1 MSDYTKQ
8 AEEFLIEQGYPN
20 RGIKTVHKLGGSYI
34 VDLAYVLTQ
43 YEQYLKGLYQ
53 RLSESNSEFAAT
65 QIAQQN
71 LDDTIDMTLGNAGAI
86 S

>member
-1 MSDYTKQ
+1 MSDYTKK
-8 AEEFLIEQGYPN
+8 AEEFLEEQGYPN

-43 YEQYLKGLYQ
+43 YEQYLEGLLREQ
-53 RLSESNSEFAAT
+53 E
-65 QIAQQN
+65 QGQGN
-71 LDDTIDMTLGNAGAI
+71 LDDTIDMVLGNAGAI

>member
-1 MSDYTKQ
+1 MSEYTKK

-34 VDLAYVLTQ
+34 VDLAHVLTQ
-43 YEQYLKGLYQ
+43 YEEYLEGLS
-53 RLSESNSEFAAT
+53 RGRAKD
-65 QIAQQN
+65 N
-71 LDDTIDMTLGNAGAI
+71 LDDTIEMNLGNAGAI

>member
-8 AEEFLIEQGYPN
+8 AEGFLIEQGYPN
-20 RGIKTVHKLGGSYI
+20 RGIKTVHKLGGSYV

-43 YEQYLKGLYQ
+43 YEQYLEGLLREQ
-53 RLSESNSEFAAT
+53 E
-65 QIAQQN
+65 QGQGN
-71 LDDTIDMTLGNAGAI
+71 LDDTIDMVLGNAGAI

>member
-1 MSDYTKQ
+1 MSEYTKK

-34 VDLAYVLTQ
+34 VDLAHVLTQ
-43 YEQYLKGLYQ
+43 YEEYLEGLS
-53 RLSESNSEFAAT
+53 RGRAKD
-65 QIAQQN
+65 N
-71 LDDTIDMTLGNAGAI
+71 LDDTIEMTLGNAGAI